1 MLGCY
6 RLSSPK
12 LPIVRGRGGGS
23 LTRQLTR
30 DRDGTCAGR
39 VSPTPRCPTAW
50 QIPCQKGTEGVSAL
64 SLSVLREF
72 RWKWSAGLDRMLPTR
87 SSFLSSLHVYCGMAF
102 PVPLHL
108 PRKQPSDVSSAILNR
123 ISDADPKTLSAALAQ
138 SWIADLEQSIRAA
151 KVSLCSTLLSHWSL
165 NSFPATHP

>member
-1 MLGCY
+1 MLCCY

-12 LPIVRGRGGGS
+12 LPIVRKRGSGS

-30 DRDGTCAGR
+30 DRDSTYPGR

-50 QIPCQKGTEGVSAL
+50 QIPCPKGTKKVSAL
-64 SLSVLREF
+64 SLSAS
-72 RWKWSAGLDRMLPTR
+72 RWKWSAGWDRMLPTR

-108 PRKQPSDVSSAILNR
+108 PKKQPSDVSSAILNR

-151 KVSLCSTLLSHWSL
+151 KVSPCSTLRSLWSL

>member
-1 MLGCY
+1 MLQTELTEVTDRAKARQWIPYSAANPRQGQY
-6 RLSSPK
+6 VPWAGISYAALPDRLANP
-12 LPIVRGRGGGS
+12 
-23 LTRQLTR
+23 
-30 DRDGTCAGR
+30 
-39 VSPTPRCPTAW
+39 CP
-50 QIPCQKGTEGVSAL
+50 KGTKKVSAL
-64 SLSVLREF
+64 SLSAS
-72 RWKWSAGLDRMLPTR
+72 RWKWSAGWDRMLPTR

-108 PRKQPSDVSSAILNR
+108 PKKQPSDVSSAILNR

-151 KVSLCSTLLSHWSL
+151 KVSPCSTLRSLWSL